1 MKTYFLD
8 IIPKLRRYSE
18 QLDDIAI
25 LLSQHWTL
33 VDDSTDIRVVYIFRE
48 NGQLLVSRNGRISKA
63 TWEYL
68 GNSSIMIEDEN
79 ETLLFKLGFFD
90 KFILALKVDGEDL
103 YALLVNENVISDYG
117 HKFNS
122 VQRYLN
128 QKYLEN
134 NVSNNSSDVS
144 SRAHEN
150 WITLKTDKGNIEANL
165 KFHDE
170 IPQIGTRIYKNGK
183 AAPDGSY
190 RLGYFQYI
198 HVRNGLV
205 FRESML
211 G

>member
-48 NGQLLVSRNGRISKA
+48 NGQLLVSRNGRINKSS
-63 TWEYL
+63 WEYL
-68 GNSSIMIEDEN
+68 GNNSIMIEDEN

-117 HKFNS
+117 HKLDS

-128 QKYLEN
+128 QNYIGN
-134 NVSNNSSDVS
+134 NVSNNSSDVN
-144 SRAHEN
+144 SRAHDN
-150 WITLKTDKGNIEANL
+150 WIGIKTDMGIIEANL
-165 KFHDE
+165 KFHDQL
-170 IPQIGTRIYKNGK
+170 PQIGTKINMNGK
-183 AAPDGSY
+183 PAPDGSY
-190 RLGYFQYI
+190 RLGYLQYI
-198 HVRNGLV
+198 HVRNGVV